1 MNPAL
6 PAKGLRWAFYLT
18 APMIGRKLE
27 PLAIYLRTSP
37 PLVTARLQQKTSVNA
52 NLPVPVMRAEIIHD
66 IAPEAELAVAAVGT
80 SLEFINQVNVLA
92 NTFEADVI
100 VDDIGFFGEPYFEDG
115 DVARAVSRLAEDI
128 LYFSSAG
135 NSNGIHYEA
144 NFEPVFEQE
153 VLLHDFDISGTE
165 EDLDQGFA
173 INPNS
178 SSFVILQWSDRF
190 NNASADY
197 DLFIFD
203 QDGNIVTSS
212 NSTGPFAFEAVCVP
226 NLTSEVG
233 IFFAVVVRFS
243 GDGRR
248 LEMFH
253 LGSAAIQYETEAD
266 AIFGHAATERAIAVA
281 AIGATD
287 PENDTAEFF
296 SSRGPSTVFFPR
308 FEVRQKPD
316 LAAIDGVSV
325 TGTGGFP
332 STFFGTSAAAPH
344 AAAVAA
350 LLLSSG
356 PMVQPEA
363 VRKALTSTAIGGRNS
378 VLGFG
383 RIDAELALE
392 ELARGNP
399 LPAIM
404 LLLNDEE

>member
-1 MNPAL
+1 MY
-6 PAKGLRWAFYLT
+6 KR
-18 APMIGRKLE
+18 
-27 PLAIYLRTSP
+27 
-37 PLVTARLQQKTSVNA
+37 Q
-52 NLPVPVMRAEIIHD
+52 
-66 IAPEAELAVAAVGT
+66 
-80 SLEFINQVNVLA
+80 
-92 NTFEADVI
+92 
-100 VDDIGFFGEPYFEDG
+100 
-115 DVARAVSRLAEDI
+115 
-128 LYFSSAG
+128 
-135 NSNGIHYEA
+135 
-144 NFEPVFEQE
+144 QE

-165 EDLDQGFA
+165 EDLEQGFA

-178 SSFVILQWSDRF
+178 SSLVILQWSDRF
-190 NNASADY
+190 NNASSDY
-197 DLFIFD
+197 DLFVVD

-226 NLTSEVG
+226 NLTSDVG
-233 IFFAVVVRFS
+233 IFFAIVVRFS
-243 GDGRR
+243 GNDRR

-281 AIGATD
+281 AISATD
-287 PENDTAEFF
+287 PGNDTAEFF
-296 SSRGPSTVFFPR
+296 SSRGPSTVFFPQ
-308 FEVRQKPD
+308 FQVRQKPD
-316 LAAIDGVSV
+316 IAAIDGVSV

-350 LLLSSG
+350 LLLSAG

-363 VRKALTSTAIGGRNS
+363 VREALTSTAIGGRNN

-383 RIDAELALE
+383 RIDAELALA